1 MLHLHPITKNG
12 CKEVENVLKV
22 DVIKLIRTDEVQID
36 A

>member
-1 MLHLHPITKNG
+1 MKNG

-22 DVIKLIRTDEVQID
+22 DVIKLTRTDEVQID